1 MIDGKRKAKRKMPI
15 VIVAQNNVMTT
26 LTLQQHNGMLQAVAV
41 GATPITPPAAPRFYG
56 GGYQFRVRFA
66 WHYTRKGVERPG
78 RKSVR
83 MHMVGLHL
91 KYLVDDIVKFIR
103 HESWDC
109 ETNNARLVIYSQDT
123 VTDAEKVLYD
133 IPCPVRVMNKVKKRF
148 SYVNG

>member
-41 GATPITPPAAPRFYG
+41 G